1 MAAVMQDLDILIFPQ
16 NGMGSPF
23 SVIRD
28 SRGSGEEARKITKGA
43 EIRRGSEELRS
54 GATVQ
59 SLEEILGAVKS

>member
-23 SVIRD
+23 SVIWD
-28 SRGSGEEARKITKGA
+28 SRGSGEETREITKGA
-43 EIRRGSEELRS
+43 EIRRGGEELRS

-59 SLEEILGAVKS
+59 SLEEILGAVMS